1 MEKRSADVINLFGND
16 DFIIAIPTFD
26 ALDLLASNDRFH
38 SWLTDNSTKQIVV
51 ADVVQIFLA
60 QRISGTAELQGVNN
74 FLENF
79 ADRIVFQRTEYGK
92 LIETALKDQDFE
104 FPPEIWELAIISYSK
119 FVTGN
124 LFEHPVVELIEDEWF
139 EMHAGIDIDSVK
151 MIPVS
156 RFLASLGSVSS

>member
-1 MEKRSADVINLFGND
+1 MNLIGTD

-26 ALDLLASNDRFH
+26 ALDLLANSDIFQ
-38 SWLTDNSTKQIVV
+38 SWLTDNPTKQIVIV
-51 ADVVQIFLA
+51 DVVRLFLGE
-60 QRISGTAELQGVNN
+60 RISDTAELRAVNN

-92 LIETALKDQDFE
+92 LIETAVDDSEFA
-104 FPPEIWELAIISYSK
+104 FPPETWDLSIISYCK

-124 LFEHPVVELIEDEWF
+124 TIGMPVFCIIEDDWF

-156 RFLASLGSVSS
+156 WFLAELGNIGL